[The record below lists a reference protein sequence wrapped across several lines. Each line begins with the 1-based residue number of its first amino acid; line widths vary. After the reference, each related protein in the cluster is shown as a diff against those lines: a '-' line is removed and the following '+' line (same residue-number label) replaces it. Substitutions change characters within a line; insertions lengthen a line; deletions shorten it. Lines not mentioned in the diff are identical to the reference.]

1 MIEIKYEDGM
11 FLAKGTFSIGIAG
24 VYENKDFGDGNITID
39 IELED
44 LLEDLQEEDSYFYEP
59 LRPYLEDKGEEG
71 AAMTI
76 FCIVF
81 LRILRR
87 AHIRFGRL
95 RRQCFRV
102 RSTAMIWI
110 TWHMKS
116 MIHRKVSEAG
126 DLRRLTDSRTMGQS
140 RSQTWRGGFGNSI
153 QCFILMLCTK
163 RSNKTAFI

>member
-1 MIEIKYEDGM
+1 MQRGLKTIIIRKSWKYRKM
-11 FLAKGTFSIGIAG
+11 QSSL
-24 VYENKDFGDGNITID
+24 
-39 IELED
+39 
-44 LLEDLQEEDSYFYEP
+44 
-59 LRPYLEDKGEEG
+59 
-71 AAMTI
+71 MTI

-87 AHIRFGRL
+87 VHIRFGRL

-126 DLRRLTDSRTMGQS
+126 DLRRFTDSQTMGRS